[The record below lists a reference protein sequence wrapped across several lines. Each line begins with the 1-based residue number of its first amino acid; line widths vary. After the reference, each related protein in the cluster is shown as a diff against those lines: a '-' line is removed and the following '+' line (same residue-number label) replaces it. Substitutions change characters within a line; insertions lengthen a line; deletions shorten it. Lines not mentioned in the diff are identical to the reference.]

1 MRCERISR
9 RRRGKAQRDPR
20 PELRVLDS
28 GEVAERLQKVRRRVE
43 AFLRTSLGA
52 RPEEMNSRDDALV
65 EQVVAVFAAALYRR
79 ELAAA
84 LREVLDDLSRVEF
97 DAGTHKAICG
107 RQFKVR
113 RPRVP
118 TELDG
123 RRYQLHGVR
132 L

>member
-1 MRCERISR
+1 M
-9 RRRGKAQRDPR
+9 A
-20 PELRVLDS
+20 ELRVLDP
-28 GEVAERLQKVRRRVE
+28 GKVAERLQKVLGGVE
-43 AFLRTSLGA
+43 AVQLVGFGA
-52 RPEEMNSRDDALV
+52 RPEEMNSRADALV
-65 EQVVAVFAAALYRR
+65 EEVVAVFAAAPNRR

-97 DAGTHKAICG
+97 DTRTHKAICG

>member
-1 MRCERISR
+1 
-9 RRRGKAQRDPR
+9 
-20 PELRVLDS
+20 
-28 GEVAERLQKVRRRVE
+28 
-43 AFLRTSLGA
+43 
-52 RPEEMNSRDDALV
+52 MNSRVNTLV
-65 EQVVAVFAAALYRR
+65 EEVVAVLAAAPNRR

-84 LREVLDDLSRVEF
+84 LREVLDDLSRVKF

-123 RRYQLHGVR
+123 RRYQLHCVR